1 MAYINISSFFGN
13 VQTNGMNS
21 FNFSDYASIKNGSY
35 KKLVK
40 SYLVQQKGDSADKG
54 STSVKKPKKD
64 TTDQTGLARMKT
76 QADSL
81 KKSAKELSDDALWK
95 QTNGKYDMDKI
106 AKAVKGFAN
115 DYNDTIDQAAKVTS
129 RDVSQQTGFMTS
141 MTKTMST
148 ALSKVGITIGADG
161 KMSVNEDELKKAD
174 TKQLKALFS
183 GSASYGAQMEQKA
196 SAISSAALRN
206 SSLYSSNGTLSSA
219 ISGTFEGW
227 M

>member
-1 MAYINISSFFGN
+1 MAYINISSFFGD

-54 STSVKKPKKD
+54 STSVKKPTKA

-81 KKSAKELSDDALWK
+81 KESAKDLNDNALWK

-106 AKAVKGFAN
+106 AKAVKRFAN

-129 RDVSQQTGFMTS
+129 KDVSQQTGFMTS

-148 ALSKVGITIGADG
+148 ALSKVGITVGADG

-183 GSASYGAQMEQKA
+183 GSTSYGAQMEQKA
-196 SAISSAALRN
+196 SAISSAALRS

>member
-54 STSVKKPKKD
+54 STSVKKPTKD

-174 TKQLKALFS
+174 
-183 GSASYGAQMEQKA
+183 
-196 SAISSAALRN
+196 I
-206 SSLYSSNGTLSSA
+206 
-219 ISGTFEGW
+219 
-227 M
+227 

>member
-54 STSVKKPKKD
+54 STSVKKPTKD

-81 KKSAKELSDDALWK
+81 KKSAKELSDD
-95 QTNGKYDMDKI
+95 
-106 AKAVKGFAN
+106 
-115 DYNDTIDQAAKVTS
+115 
-129 RDVSQQTGFMTS
+129 
-141 MTKTMST
+141 
-148 ALSKVGITIGADG
+148 
-161 KMSVNEDELKKAD
+161 
-174 TKQLKALFS
+174 
-183 GSASYGAQMEQKA
+183 
-196 SAISSAALRN
+196 
-206 SSLYSSNGTLSSA
+206 
-219 ISGTFEGW
+219 
-227 M
+227 

>member
-54 STSVKKPKKD
+54 STSVKKPTKD

-115 DYNDTIDQAAKVTS
+115 DYNDTIDQAAKVNS
-129 RDVSQQTGFMTS
+129 KDVSQQTGFMTS

-148 ALSKVGITIGADG
+148 ALSKVGITVGADG

-174 TKQLKALFS
+174 TKQLKALFA
-183 GSASYGAQMEQKA
+183 GYASYGAQMEQKA

>member
-21 FNFSDYASIKNGSY
+21 FNFGDYAAIKNGSY

-40 SYLVQQKGDSADKG
+40 SYFAQQKGDTADKN
-54 STSVKKPKKD
+54 STAVKKPAKD

-81 KKSAKELSDDALWK
+81 KKSADALNEDVLWK
-95 QTNGKYDMDKI
+95 QTNGTYDMEKI
-106 AKAVKGFAN
+106 TKAVKDFAN
-115 DYNDTIDQAAKVTS
+115 EYNDTIDQSAKVS
-129 RDVSQQTGFMTS
+129 SKEVAQQTGFMTS

-148 ALSKVGITIGADG
+148 ALSKVGITVGTDG
-161 KMSVNEDELKKAD
+161 KMSVDEDELKKSD
-174 TKQLKALFS
+174 MKNLKALFS
-183 GSASYGAQMEQKA
+183 GSSSYAAQMEQKA
-196 SAISSAALRN
+196 SAISSAALRS
-206 SSLYSSNGTLSSA
+206 SSLYSSSGTLTNTL
-219 ISGTFEGW
+219 SGTFEGW